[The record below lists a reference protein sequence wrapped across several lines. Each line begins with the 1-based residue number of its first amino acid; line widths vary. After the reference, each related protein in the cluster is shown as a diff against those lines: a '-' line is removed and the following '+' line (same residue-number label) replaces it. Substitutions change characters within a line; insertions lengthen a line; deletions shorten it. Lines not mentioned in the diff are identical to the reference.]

1 MKKRKLTLNEEL
13 SEIKRVM
20 KKLLNEDDLSPMDRM
35 YNSDDWVNA
44 QRDSEGYKDDDDFNL
59 DKGFNVG
66 DIVLYLGGL
75 GEIWPGEILKV
86 YKNIDDAEQSGE
98 KDVSF
103 YREQF
108 NNPDAEPSF
117 GDEDLDKPL
126 YKIYFKSEGESL
138 LPGKSLTK
146 TDKYTKED
154 VYKNDDEN
162 EDMDEYDDNDEPDI
176 CGSCNGSGEGMY
188 DGSTCSTC
196 RGKGVIFSR
205 RDDPSDYHD
214 SSDYYD
220 DPGDTEAREWGGIDW

>member
-1 MKKRKLTLNEEL
+1 MKKKKLTLTEEL
-13 SEIKRVM
+13 SEMKRVM
-20 KKLLNEDDLSPMDRM
+20 KKLLNE
-35 YNSDDWVNA
+35 
-44 QRDSEGYKDDDDFNL
+44 DDFNL

-103 YREQF
+103 FREQF
-108 NNPDAEPSF
+108 NNPDAEPFF

-154 VYKNDDEN
+154 VYKNNDED
-162 EDMDEYDDNDEPDI
+162 EDMDEYDDDEPDT